1 MSAAC
6 LVLGEPDQA
15 FRQSRPRSAGSF
27 SVPVMVGIERH
38 AVFVR
43 SWFLARTSRAVF
55 CAWQLLHIGWRF
67 ARSKNSRRSPR
78 CGLM

>member
-43 SWFLARTSRAVF
+43 SWCLAENLPRS
-55 CAWQLLHIGWRF
+55 LLRVAAPAHRLEV
-67 ARSKNSRRSPR
+67 RSIKE
-78 CGLM
+78 